1 MWRILTVAPLLTL
14 TAQNPV
20 PPTDKELI
28 LSILEATRP
37 LPSPRGERLPL
48 FLWPA
53 QQLGTED
60 EKELESLLTQLEARG
75 ISAIANWR
83 PSDARALESAL
94 RLGRIQK
101 RLGLPIAINA
111 TASTY
116 AFFNGDLR
124 TAHLDAQGKPFF
136 DSSFT
141 RDRKMGCPFAIDF
154 RLPLIKRRIEEAVDA
169 YRQAELEI
177 YFLYADWE
185 VDGPLEWNGAWA
197 SSKRCRRCRERVPNL
212 EDFAAFQAALRTK
225 RSELQKAMLAEPVL
239 THFPKALVGN
249 YGVYPHEGYR
259 YWYDYFEKFVEGA
272 PHRKEGRARYRKW
285 FDEFPLTG
293 YTFAMPVLYPWY
305 PVFGWYD
312 FDNPDYRWFY
322 NLLLEG
328 SSAGKSTPAPIPL
341 VPFVHWHTT
350 EPPKNPDPRVKQLS
364 RETYQELLWHL
375 LLRGHDTF
383 FLWSPRAEAL
393 EESRLVHEVYRA
405 SHEYRD
411 FLLRGTPLT
420 FEVPK
425 LPGPVVSASRLG
437 SRLLV
442 RRTDFDA
449 RDEPVRLMVDGQS
462 LEIPRAPG
470 RSQLLERD

>member
-1 MWRILTVAPLLTL
+1 M
-14 TAQNPV
+14 

-37 LPSPRGERLPL
+37 LPTPRGERLPL

-60 EKELESLLTQLEARG
+60 EKELESLLSELEARG
-75 ISAIANWR
+75 ISAIASWR
-83 PSDARALESAL
+83 PPDARALESAL

-101 RLGLPIAINA
+101 
-111 TASTY
+111 
-116 AFFNGDLR
+116 
-124 TAHLDAQGKPFF
+124 
-136 DSSFT
+136 
-141 RDRKMGCPFAIDF
+141 
-154 RLPLIKRRIEEAVDA
+154 
-169 YRQAELEI
+169 
-177 YFLYADWE
+177 
-185 VDGPLEWNGAWA
+185 
-197 SSKRCRRCRERVPNL
+197 
-212 EDFAAFQAALRTK
+212 
-225 RSELQKAMLAEPVL
+225 LQKAMLAEPVL
-239 THFPKALVGN
+239 THFPRALVGN

-272 PHRKEGRARYRKW
+272 PHRMEGRARYRKW

-341 VPFVHWHTT
+341 IPFVHWHTT

-411 FLLRGTPLT
+411 FLRRGTPLT

-425 LPGPVVSASRLG
+425 LPGPVVSALRLG

-449 RDEPVRLMVDGQS
+449 RDEPVRLMVDGQN